1 MAYELKA
8 RGNERYKEG
17 DYEGAEE
24 LYSQAYDSPFVDSIS
39 GVSGEVPT
47 LTIPSTESRK
57 IPMIPP
63 SSTTARSSE

>member
-24 LYSQAYDSPFVDSIS
+24 LYSQAYGSPFVSGIS
-39 GVSGEVPT
+39 EVFGRVSM
-47 LTIPSTESRK
+47 LTIPSIESRK
-57 IPMIPP
+57 IPMTRP
-63 SSTTARSSE
+63 SSITARSSE

>member
-24 LYSQAYDSPFVDSIS
+24 LYSQAYDSPLIDSIS
-39 GVSGEVPT
+39 GVPGEASM
-47 LTIPSTESRK
+47 LTIPSIESRK
-57 IPMIPP
+57 IPMTRP
-63 SSTTARSSE
+63 SSITARSSE